1 MAETRSPSPTGQEI
15 GGEAADGEETA
26 PLVGD
31 GPFTIND
38 AERMFHEKRL
48 RNRSPTPPRAL
59 FRSTTGKG
67 IAFTSEDVAF
77 LCKYMAYRKSADS
90 IITVELA
97 LMPPASLESIT
108 ILT

>member
-1 MAETRSPSPTGQEI
+1 MAETRSPSPTGQEN

-59 FRSTTGKG
+59 FRSTMN
-67 IAFTSEDVAF
+67 A
-77 LCKYMAYRKSADS
+77 
-90 IITVELA
+90 
-97 LMPPASLESIT
+97 
-108 ILT
+108 